1 MKKTIAFI
9 YTLRHLYPDPN
20 NPKSQLEADYDDE
33 ITINWMIN
41 HLKNLNFDVLP
52 IESNEKAYLKLF
64 ENKNKIFL
72 ALNYSMGIGG
82 KDGYAQIPSI
92 LEALKIP
99 YTGSSPLTQAIIMNK
114 AKTKE
119 ILLANNIPTLPFQI
133 FKDINLLEI
142 KNKINYPLIVKPI
155 ARGSSAGIT
164 NKSVVKNDHELKK
177 QINFIINT
185 FNEPAL
191 VEPFLT
197 GREFSVSMLGNPPRI
212 LPIIESNHKKLPKGF
227 LPLDS
232 LEVKWYFEEQTN
244 DSNLVCPAKI
254 EKKLEKRIK
263 EICLATWKAL
273 GIYDFCR
280 IDLRCDSQENP
291 YVLEVN
297 SPPGLIP
304 PEVSLTSYFPLS
316 ARASNIDYQS
326 LLRFILESA
335 CKRYNLDL

>member
-1 MKKTIAFI
+1 MKKIIAFI
-9 YTLRHLYPDPN
+9 YNLRRLYPNPDD
-20 NPKSQLEADYDDE
+20 PKSHLEADYDDQ
-33 ITINWMIN
+33 ITIKWMIK
-41 HLKNLNFDVLP
+41 HLKNLNLNVLP
-52 IESNEKAYLKLF
+52 IESNERAYYKILQ
-64 ENKNKIFL
+64 NKKKIFL
-72 ALNYSMGIGG
+72 AFNYSMGVAG
-82 KDGYAQIPSI
+82 KDGYAQIPAI
-92 LEALKIP
+92 LEALRIP

-119 ILLANNIPTLPFQI
+119 ILIANNIPTLPYQI
-133 FKDINLLEI
+133 FSDINQEFE
-142 KNKINYPLIVKPI
+142 NKINYPLIVKPI

-164 NKSVVKNDHELKK
+164 NKSVVKNDDELKSR
-177 QINFIINT
+177 INFIIKT

-197 GREFSVSMLGNPPRI
+197 GREFSISMLGNPPRI

-254 EKKLEKRIK
+254 EKKLENKIK

-280 IDLRCDSQENP
+280 IDLRCDSQGNP

-316 ARASNIDYQS
+316 ARASNIDYES
-326 LLRFILESA
+326 LLRLILQSA
-335 CKRYNLDL
+335 SKRYHRYL